1 MQSQQKQSPK
11 SPIQAFFQRVA
22 ASPEALAMV
31 QPVGAGVLR
40 EYRWREMGDEVRRM
54 ATHLVSLDL
63 PPNSKVALFSKNC
76 AEWIMADCAIW
87 MAGHVS
93 VPLYPTLTPEAV
105 AHILHHSE
113 SKALFVGKLDIWEEV
128 AEAIPQD
135 LPCVAFSLAPDSARK
150 KYPVWSDIVR
160 DQEPLDAIVPVSADA
175 VATIIYTSGT
185 TGMPKGVMHSVNNLS
200 VMGERV
206 PKVYQ
211 LVPEDRMLS
220 YLPLSHVAE
229 RAALELSML
238 YVGQTIYF
246 ADTLETFAE
255 DIQRAR
261 PTLFFGVP
269 RIWTKFYQKASEAV
283 PPAKLKRLLRI
294 PLLSGVVRRKV
305 LKAMGLDQCRIALS
319 GASALSP
326 EVIRWYGSLGLE
338 ILEVYGMTENM
349 GWSHATR
356 VGEQTIGWVG
366 RPHDG
371 VEQKIAD
378 NGEIL
383 VRSIATMQGYFKDEV
398 RTRDDLTEDGWLR
411 TGDVGEIDAK
421 GRLRITGRVKEIFKT
436 EKGKYVAP
444 APIENLLVSHPG
456 VDQACVMGVD
466 LPQPVALLCLAP
478 ELRMK
483 LVEAGERDAFL
494 ADLSA
499 LRKRVNEQLDPHE
512 RLDAL
517 VVVREE
523 WAVEN
528 NLLTPTLKLKRNEL
542 EKLYDQHLP
551 SWAAQKGVV
560 WASA

>member
-160 DQEPLDAIVPVSADA
+160 DQEPLGAIVPVSADA

-478 ELRMK
+478 ELRMM
-483 LVEAGERDAFL
+483 LAEAGERDAFL

>member
-22 ASPEALAMV
+22 AAPEALAMV

-160 DQEPLDAIVPVSADA
+160 DQEPLDAIVPVPADA

-483 LVEAGERDAFL
+483 LAEAGERDAFL